1 LLPLLLLAGLERAE
15 LDRIWCARDALALL
29 RPMDR
34 LTKDRL
40 SGGRRA

>member
-1 LLPLLLLAGLERAE
+1 LLLLAAVERAGF
-15 LDRIWCARDALALL
+15 DDIWCARDALVLL
-29 RPMDR
+29 RPMGR